1 MQKARR
7 GNLELRTF
15 DNSAPLSHRMNELL
29 VLRAQAGDREA
40 LEELLRAVQPKLQR
54 YLRAVIGDDAAS
66 DDVLQEVLFLIYRK
80 LDWLREPKV
89 FEAWAYR
96 IASREAFRRL
106 RKQRALSEVAIEE
119 DFTDFAPPDHE
130 LLDALPKH
138 LDELS
143 PASRAV
149 VTLHYLQSMTLQEV
163 ADILGIALGT
173 AKSRLAYGLRRLRRA
188 LEVI

>member
-1 MQKARR
+1 
-7 GNLELRTF
+7 
-15 DNSAPLSHRMNELL
+15 MNELL

-54 YLRAVIGDDAAS
+54 YLRALIGDDAAS

-80 LDWLREPKV
+80 LGWLREPKV
-89 FEAWAYR
+89 FEAWAFR

-106 RKQRALSEVAIEE
+106 RKQRALGEVAIEE
-119 DFTDFAPPDHE
+119 DFTDFVPPEHE
-130 LLDALPKH
+130 LLDALPAH
-138 LDELS
+138 LDQLS

-149 VTLHYLQSMTLQEV
+149 VTLHYLHSMTLQEV

-173 AKSRLAYGLRRLRRA
+173 AKSRLAYGLRCLRRA
-188 LEVI
+188 LEVV